1 MAIGERIKEQRTR
14 LKMTQTDLANKVGLS
29 YIQIGRYEKQKSRP
43 SSTILQRLASNLET
57 TTDYLMNGSSF
68 EENSAQL
75 TDKELLNQFMEVEKL
90 NKEDKYLIKTFID
103 AFILKRK
110 VQNLVL

>member
-1 MAIGERIKEQRTR
+1 
-14 LKMTQTDLANKVGLS
+14 MTQTDLAKKVGLS

-43 SSTILQRLASNLET
+43 SSAILQKLAANLET
-57 TTDYLMNGSSF
+57 TTDYLMNGSPF
-68 EENSAQL
+68 KVDSAQL
-75 TDKELLNQFMEVEKL
+75 TDKELLNQFIEVEKL
-90 NKEDKYLIKTFID
+90 NNEDKYLIKTFLD